1 MQVSK
6 ILLPIDGSKHS
17 NNAIDY
23 AIYLAR
29 LTGAEVTAVCCY
41 DWTGNMHEIVE
52 TVIDELKE
60 KLQLQS
66 QTILD
71 EAGRKLQLGE
81 VNFVTKSISGS
92 PGSMLSK
99 LAKSKE
105 FDLIIMGSHGHSEIA
120 GLLLGSVTHK
130 VLNTIYCPVLV
141 VP

>member
-60 KLQLQS
+60 
-66 QTILD
+66 
-71 EAGRKLQLGE
+71 KLQLGE

>member
-23 AIYLAR
+23 TIYLAR
-29 LTGAEVTAVCCY
+29 LTGAQVTAVCCY

-71 EAGRKLQLGE
+71 EAGRKMQIGE
-81 VNFVTKSISGS
+81 VNFVTQSISGS
-92 PGSMLSK
+92 PGTILSK

>member
-17 NNAIDY
+17 NNAIEY
-23 AIYLAR
+23 TIYLAK
-29 LTGAEVTAVCCY
+29 LTGAEVTAVCYY
-41 DWTGNMHEIVE
+41 DWNGNMHEIVE

>member
-23 AIYLAR
+23 TIYLAR
-29 LTGAEVTAVCCY
+29 LTGAQVTAVCCY

-92 PGSMLSK
+92 PGTILSK

>member
-23 AIYLAR
+23 TIYLAR
-29 LTGAEVTAVCCY
+29 LTGAQVTAVCCY

-71 EAGRKLQLGE
+71 EAGRKMQIGE
-81 VNFVTKSISGS
+81 VNFVTQSISGS
-92 PGSMLSK
+92 PGTVLSK
-99 LAKSKE
+99 LARSKE

>member
-23 AIYLAR
+23 TIYLAR
-29 LTGAEVTAVCCY
+29 LTGAQVTAVCCY

-81 VNFVTKSISGS
+81 VNFVTQAISGS
-92 PGSMLSK
+92 PGTVLSK
-99 LAKSKE
+99 LANSKE